1 MRLKRLHLAL
11 VVDEFGGIDGL
22 ITIEDL
28 VEEIVGEIEDEHD
41 QSDAPHFDV
50 EPDGSVVADA
60 RLELNSLEMLY
71 NISLE
76 GEERDELD
84 TVGGLVITTAGYVP
98 VRGEV
103 VIHETGLE
111 FEVLDSD
118 PRRVN
123 IVRISGLNAQR
134 PEGEPAG
141 ADA

>member
-1 MRLKRLHLAL
+1 M
-11 VVDEFGGIDGL
+11 
-22 ITIEDL
+22 
-28 VEEIVGEIEDEHD
+28 
-41 QSDAPHFDV
+41 

-103 VIHETGLE
+103 IIHETGLE

-118 PRRVN
+118 PAVN
-123 IVRISGLNAQR
+123 IVRISGLNAKN
-134 PEGEPAG
+134 ESNKSLF